1 MKTSKTQG
9 KHPSLIKVS
18 FLVKEVQIKTDTYDK
33 VRTFERINLLL
44 LWKPFDQ
51 LLDKIRA

>member
-44 LWKPFDQ
+44 LWKPFYQ